1 MRKLTL
7 VIMTALFIISVNR
20 LSAQHPIVA
29 LIDSCKAVVAAAPIG
44 PALWTEY
51 SQASVDGINYFIN
64 QADSISAGSDEAK
77 KANAISDLRYYMSR
91 FAVNPGLP
99 AANTYSEDFNG
110 IIKYNLWNELGGANG
125 ITQSIDNGA
134 LKFNCYSNGSMW
146 FSEKITFSQAP
157 QPLTMDLKE
166 YPYVSF
172 KAKAAPGAT
181 YDGVVVHSV
190 NITFNDNYQP
200 YQVSKIP
207 ADGAWHNVLFY
218 LPNTK
223 LETYTGYD
231 QFWLNPG
238 MEQGHFSSEFIGT
251 VWIDD
256 FKAGKAV
263 GMPAAESDLATLI
276 DSCNAV
282 VAAVSIGTDPGI
294 YSQATVDGINSFIA
308 QAETISAG
316 SDDALKTEAVKDL
329 RYYMSLFKPNPAIQI
344 LDSFEENF
352 SGIVKQEIWNTLG
365 GANGIVPSFEKGA
378 LKYNCTAN
386 GSFWFQSQLRF
397 WAQPLPIVMELK
409 ANPYVS
415 FKAMAEP
422 GATYDG
428 FALDSVNVAFT
439 DNYGEYQS
447 LKIPADST
455 WHELTFFLTG
465 TTSAT
470 YSGYDQW
477 WINPG
482 LTVADGHFSH
492 EFVGNIWIDD
502 FKAGKAVKMPAP
514 GSELATLIDSC
525 NTVIA
530 AAPIGAD
537 PGLYTQATVDG
548 INTFIAQAETISA
561 GSDDAL
567 KTEAVQDLRYYMSLF
582 KPNPAIQILDS
593 FSEDFSGI
601 VKQEIWN
608 TLGGANG
615 IVPTFEKGALK
626 YTCTSNGSYW
636 FQSQLRFWA
645 KPLPIVM
652 ELKARPY
659 VQFKAMAE
667 PGATYDGF
675 ALDSVS
681 VSFTDNYGEYQYL
694 KIPADSTWHELTF
707 FLTGTTSATYS
718 GYDQWWVNP
727 GLTVADGHFSH
738 EFIGAVWIDDFKAG
752 KGVILPDA
760 SNLAALI
767 DSSNLAVSAVVI
779 GDLPGQYSQQTVD
792 AANAAI
798 ATAQAAANKIVQ
810 EQVDQAEADLRAAMS
825 LFQAN
830 IDHTAVKNYASAEL
844 KMYPNPVS
852 DVLTISKVNRNSTI
866 CIYSL
871 TGQKVMKLVLGQQDE
886 AKINLRNLKPGTYMV
901 QMTSDKGNSI
911 GKIIKK

>member
-7 VIMTALFIISVNR
+7 VILIALFIISVNR

-29 LIDSCKAVVAAAPIG
+29 VIDSCKAVIAAAPIG

-51 SQASVDGINYFIN
+51 SQASVDGINYFIK
-64 QADSISAGSDEAK
+64 QADSISVGSDEAK
-77 KANAISDLRYYMSR
+77 KTNAISDLRYYMSR

-99 AANTYSEDFNG
+99 AANTYSEDFDG
-110 IIKYNLWNELGGANG
+110 IIKYNLWNELGGPNG

-134 LKFNCYSNGSMW
+134 LKFDCYSNGSMW

-181 YDGVVVHSV
+181 YDGVVVDSV

-200 YQVSKIP
+200 YQVFKIP
-207 ADGAWHNVLFY
+207 ADGAWHDVLFN
-218 LPNTK
+218 LPNTQ
-223 LETYTGYD
+223 LASYNGYD

-263 GMPAAESDLATLI
+263 DMPAAKSDLATLI
-276 DSCNAV
+276 DSCNTV
-282 VAAVSIGTDPGI
+282 IAAAPIGADAGLYT
-294 YSQATVDGINSFIA
+294 QATVNGINTFIA

-316 SDDALKTEAVKDL
+316 SDDALKTEAVIDL

-344 LDSFEENF
+344 LDSFEEDF

-365 GANGIVPSFEKGA
+365 GANGIVPTIENGA

-386 GSFWFQSQLRF
+386 GSFWFSSQLRF

-428 FALDSVNVAFT
+428 FAIDSVNVSFT

-455 WHELTFFLTG
+455 WHEVTFFLTG
-465 TTSAT
+465 TKSAT
-470 YSGYDQW
+470 YAGFDQW

-482 LTVADGHFSH
+482 LTVTDGHFSH
-492 EFVGNIWIDD
+492 EFIGSVWIDD
-502 FKAGKAVKMPAP
+502 FKAGKAV
-514 GSELATLIDSC
+514 
-525 NTVIA
+525 V
-530 AAPIGAD
+530 
-537 PGLYTQATVDG
+537 
-548 INTFIAQAETISA
+548 
-561 GSDDAL
+561 
-567 KTEAVQDLRYYMSLF
+567 
-582 KPNPAIQILDS
+582 
-593 FSEDFSGI
+593 
-601 VKQEIWN
+601 
-608 TLGGANG
+608 
-615 IVPTFEKGALK
+615 
-626 YTCTSNGSYW
+626 
-636 FQSQLRFWA
+636 
-645 KPLPIVM
+645 
-652 ELKARPY
+652 
-659 VQFKAMAE
+659 
-667 PGATYDGF
+667 
-675 ALDSVS
+675 
-681 VSFTDNYGEYQYL
+681 
-694 KIPADSTWHELTF
+694 
-707 FLTGTTSATYS
+707 
-718 GYDQWWVNP
+718 
-727 GLTVADGHFSH
+727 
-738 EFIGAVWIDDFKAG
+738 
-752 KGVILPDA
+752 LPDA
-760 SNLAALI
+760 SSLIALI
-767 DSSNLAVSAVVI
+767 DSSNTAVSAVVI

-792 AANAAI
+792 ATNAAI
-798 ATAQAAANKIVQ
+798 AIAQVATTKIVQ
-810 EQVDQAEADLRAAMS
+810 DQVDQAEVDLRVAMS

-830 IDHTAVKNYASAEL
+830 IDHTAVNKYSSSEL

-852 DVLTISKVNRNSTI
+852 DILTISKVGRNSTI
-866 CIYSL
+866 TIYSL
-871 TGQKVMKLVLGQQDE
+871 TGQKVMKMNLGQQEE
-886 AKINLRNLKPGTYMV
+886 ATISLRKLQPGTFMV
-901 QMTSDKGNSI
+901 QMTSDKGTTM